1 MNLISL
7 FSDKKFFK
15 SAVTLAVPIALQNLI
30 LSSLNLV
37 DNIIIGGLGDTAV
50 ASVGLANQYF
60 FLLNL
65 VLFGLVSGASIFTS
79 QYWGK
84 RDTDNIKRVLGI
96 CLITAVVVSA
106 IFMICALTIPNYI
119 IGIFSADK
127 KVIHIGGNYLR
138 IICFSYIVTGI
149 SFTYSVI
156 LRSIG
161 QVKAPMIVSVIALG
175 INTFLNFSLVYGIGS
190 FNGIGVYGSAIAT
203 LIARFI
209 EFSMMIFTV
218 YKLKF
223 PIAGKLNEL
232 FDLSF
237 AFVKRF
243 FKITTPV
250 ILNESIWALGV
261 TVYAAIYAHMGTD
274 VIAATNIA
282 GTIDRLSM
290 VIFFG
295 FGNAAAIMI
304 GNKIGQK
311 KETEAYLYAK
321 RFIIVNPIIGILV
334 GILIYTG
341 APLILNAYNVSPN
354 VHEYSKQILH
364 VIGIFLW
371 VKVFNYTNVVGILRS
386 GGDTKFCLFLD
397 MGGMWIVGVPLVTL
411 SGLCWHLPIG
421 EVYIFVLMEEV
432 SKLIVGLPRI
442 PSKKWINNLVLSNN
456 ASSH

>member
-1 MNLISL
+1 MNLLSL
-7 FSDKKFFK
+7 FFDKKFFK
-15 SAVTLAVPIALQNLI
+15 SAITLALPIALQNFI

-37 DNIIIGGLGDTAV
+37 DNIIIGGLGDTSI

-65 VLFGLVSGASIFTS
+65 VLFGVISGASIFTS

-84 RDTDNIKRVLGI
+84 RDTTNIKRVLGLCI
-96 CLITAVVVSA
+96 ITSVIVSG
-106 IFMICALTIPNYI
+106 IFMLGALLIPNYI
-119 IGIFSADK
+119 IGIFSRDK
-127 KVIHIGGNYLR
+127 TVVHIGGNYLK

-161 QVKAPMIVSVIALG
+161 QVKAPMIVSIIALG
-175 INTFLNFSLVYGIGS
+175 INTFLNFSLVYGIGT
-190 FNGIGVYGSAIAT
+190 FHGIGVYGSAVAT

-209 EFSMMIFTV
+209 EFSMMLCTV

-223 PIAGKLNEL
+223 PIAGSFSEL
-232 FDLSF
+232 FDLSL
-237 AFVKRF
+237 AFIKRF
-243 FKITTPV
+243 FKIAIPV

-290 VIFFG
+290 VVFFG

-304 GNKIGQK
+304 GNKIGEK
-311 KETEAYLYAK
+311 KEKEAFLYAK
-321 RFIIVNPIIGILV
+321 RFIIINPIIGVLV
-334 GILIYTG
+334 GVIIYTG
-341 APLILNAYNVSPN
+341 APILLNAYNVSPN

-397 MGGMWIVGVPLVTL
+397 MGGMWLVGVPLVAIA
-411 SGLCWHLPIG
+411 GLYWHLPIG
-421 EVYIFVLMEEV
+421 QVYIFVFMEEV

-442 PSKKWINNLVLSNN
+442 PSKKWINNLVGKET
-456 ASSH
+456 